1 MNEPDLSDL
10 HAFLAVARSRG
21 FRQAALLRG
30 VSASSLSEAVRRLE
44 TRLGVR
50 LLNRTT
56 RSVTPTEAGQ
66 RLIER
71 LGPAFAEIAG
81 ALDAV
86 NGFRDSPTGTLRLN
100 VPGIASRE
108 ILPSIVPRFLAAHP
122 GITLEVS
129 ATDRFIDVL
138 AAGFDAGIRYDESI
152 ERDMIAV
159 PIGPRTQRFVAAA
172 APSYLEA
179 HGEPKH
185 PRELVDHA
193 CIGHRF
199 ESGVL
204 NSWEFTRGG
213 KIVRIAPRG
222 PLVTGSVEVGRSVA
236 LAGLGLIYT
245 FEEFVREE
253 IARGLLMPVL
263 KPWWQSFPGPSL
275 YYPSRAHMPGPL
287 RAFVDFVK
295 AENLAQSSK
304 GSST

>member
-10 HAFLAVARSRG
+10 HAFLAVARARG
-21 FRQAALLRG
+21 FRQAATLRG
-30 VSASSLSEAVRRLE
+30 VSASSLSDAIRRLE

-71 LGPAFAEIAG
+71 LGPAFTEIAG

-100 VPGIASRE
+100 VPRIAARE

-122 GITLEVS
+122 GITLEIS
-129 ATDRFIDVL
+129 ASDNFIDVL
-138 AAGFDAGIRYDESI
+138 AAGYDAGIRYDERI
-152 ERDMIAV
+152 ERDMIVV
-159 PIGPRTQRFVAAA
+159 PIGPRVQRFIAAA
-172 APSYLEA
+172 APAYLEA

-193 CIGHRF
+193 CIAHRF
-199 ESGVL
+199 ESGRL
-204 NSWEFTRGG
+204 AAWEFTRAG

-222 PLVTGSVEVGRSVA
+222 PLVTSSIELSLSAAV
-236 LAGLGLIYT
+236 AGLGLTYT
-245 FEEFVREE
+245 FEEFLSDAIEKGALV
-253 IARGLLMPVL
+253 PVL

-287 RAFVDFVK
+287 RALIDFLR
-295 AENLAQSSK
+295 AEDSGKKK
-304 GSST
+304 GISR